1 MRFIDKNIADELIAA
16 NVKSVE
22 KHGFVNYFGMQRFGT
37 YSVRTHLMG
46 KTILNQ
52 DWKEVIRLILIQHAD
67 YEPEQK
73 QRKERLVSLVFNPQ
87 GADQELDVRQRIEKA
102 IDMLDRRDRLE
113 KTVLMSLKN
122 KPQDY

>member
-1 MRFIDKNIADELIAA
+1 
-16 NVKSVE
+16 
-22 KHGFVNYFGMQRFGT
+22 
-37 YSVRTHLMG
+37 MG

-52 DWKEVIRLILIQHAD
+52 DWREVIRLILIQHAD

-102 IDMLDRRDRLE
+102 LDLLDRRDRLE